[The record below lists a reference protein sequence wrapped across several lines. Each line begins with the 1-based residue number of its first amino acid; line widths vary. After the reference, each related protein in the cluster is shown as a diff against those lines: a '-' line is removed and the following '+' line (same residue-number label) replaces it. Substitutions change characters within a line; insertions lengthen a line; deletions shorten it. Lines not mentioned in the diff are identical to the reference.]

1 MIRLGGL
8 DLSLT
13 STGIARLELDDDGA
27 VTGSR
32 TEVVKGDPLPKD
44 APWDDRADRVRRYAL
59 DVCDALLPILGR
71 RPPDLLVVEGPSF
84 GSNRPG
90 ASELHG
96 LRWRVY
102 STLARHGA
110 TLVEVAPKTLKLY
123 ATFDGGAGK
132 PLVVQAIRRHYG
144 HLFDLPLLKADGLED
159 VADATGLVAMGARSI
174 GHPIDL
180 DHPVRIRAM
189 RAPRWVT
196 LRGRQTCP

>member
-1 MIRLGGL
+1 MIRLAGL

-13 STGIARLELDDDGA
+13 STGIARLDLDDDGA

-32 TEVVKGDPLPKD
+32 TEVVAGPALSKD
-44 APWDDRADRVRRYAL
+44 APWDERAERVREQSLR
-59 DVCDALLPILGR
+59 VCDALLPILGR
-71 RPPDLLVVEGPSF
+71 RPPDLIVVEGASF

-96 LRWRVY
+96 LRWRTY
-102 STLARHGA
+102 ATLSRHGA

-123 ATFDGGAGK
+123 VTGDGGAPK

-144 HLFDLPLLKADGLED
+144 DRFDLPLRKADGLED

-180 DHPVRIRAM
+180 DHPHRTRGM
-189 RAPRWVT
+189 RSPKWVT
-196 LRGRQTCP
+196 LRGRTTCP